1 MAESKQKNADLIRR
15 VLGDDYLTLELVTL
29 SQEESQETEQCT
41 VSLQINATDNDG
53 FKAEGI
59 GVGLVDA
66 VWDALMKKYSSEYSS
81 LKTIEI
87 SKFLIEA
94 KRGTQ
99 HRTAGADAIGDV
111 ILEIKN
117 TEGRY
122 FKFVDSSRSI
132 VFSGAKAV
140 FAAVEHFIN
149 SERAFVMLFKS
160 RDDAKMRNRQDLVT
174 RYTRE
179 LSEVVKSTSYS
190 KVIEDMKSKL

>member
-1 MAESKQKNADLIRR
+1 MAGAKQKNADLIRR
-15 VLGDDYLTLELVTL
+15 VLGDDVFSLELVTL
-29 SQEESQETEQCT
+29 SQEESLEAEQCK
-41 VSLQINATDNDG
+41 VELQIKANGAS
-53 FKAEGI
+53 FKAEGE

-132 VFSGAKAV
+132 VSSGAKAV

-160 RDDAKMRNRQDLVT
+160 RDDAKARNRQDLVT

-179 LSEVVKSTSYS
+179 LSEVVKCTSYS
-190 KVIEDMKSKL
+190 EVIEEMKNKL